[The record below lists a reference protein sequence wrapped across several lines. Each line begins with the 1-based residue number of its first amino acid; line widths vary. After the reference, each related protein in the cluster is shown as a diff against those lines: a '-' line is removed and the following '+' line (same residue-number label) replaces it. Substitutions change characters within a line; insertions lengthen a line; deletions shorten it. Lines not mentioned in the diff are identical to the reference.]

1 MKTGYLLSAAVLL
14 GVLAGCGSDS
24 DDDDPIVINIPADNG
39 SQPEPEPEPTPEPE
53 PEPEPEVPVAGP
65 FECPETG
72 LYFCDDFAS
81 GELSNWNVLASPDNT
96 TGATGTFDILD
107 DNGNNVLRYT
117 AATAGPNKVD
127 GELLLVTPEAF
138 ADVPNADYFVEAR
151 IRPRQNSN
159 TASKFLYM
167 MARYDSAG
175 NWHAGGLNVQNSSS
189 STKVEI
195 AKSVDGSISRPVQA
209 SKPILLGEAG
219 ETDGVWYTVR
229 FEMIGEDLTV
239 YLNGELLG
247 TTPDADYADKGLI
260 GLYTYNRSFEIDDI
274 KVGDPAV
281 KPVQLTIDY
290 ADPTWEVEAGSAPLV
305 VTVAALQDDGVTED
319 SFTVESSDPAIV
331 AVDIDGA
338 AVSLTP
344 LAKGDASVTFTSGS
358 DPSIE
363 RRIDVAVAEGFTM
376 PSTTYGDLDGKLM
389 PASRAMDVH
398 IDEGLAITFD
408 SAPTLG
414 DIGSVRIFRASDNA
428 LIDTINLG
436 AEVDNIGYP
445 GQDRVR
451 SVYYSPFV
459 IDGNTLHI
467 KPHTGLLEYGTD
479 YYVAIGDG
487 VVVADLNGMS
497 FSGLGENSNWSFSTK
512 AAAPTGNEVTVDDDG
527 AADFRTVQGALN
539 YMMSSVP
546 KDDAALVHINDGS
559 YHEMLFLRNKNNLT
573 LRGESSDNTVIHY
586 DNYESL
592 NGGSGGSAAPG
603 PGTPGGGRSVFLVE
617 GVDNLVLDTI
627 TLKNDHIRVDNASN
641 QAETIYFN
649 SSYRLIAKNSAFI
662 SEQDT
667 LLLKGYTWFYNTL
680 VAGNVDFI
688 WGYSVASLFE
698 DSEIRSIGDS
708 KGSSDG
714 YILQARTENITDPGF
729 VFLNSRLTRG
739 AGPTGNVI
747 ADGTSY
753 LARSGGKAENYDN
766 IAFINC
772 AMDSHI
778 ADIGWAGEGVNSQPA
793 PNPVVA
799 DASSGWKEFG
809 STDLSG
815 NPLDLSQR
823 ESGYLLSA
831 GEAAAYSDRA
841 SVFAGYNGGAGWN
854 PEP

>member
-1 MKTGYLLSAAVLL
+1 M
-14 GVLAGCGSDS
+14 
-24 DDDDPIVINIPADNG
+24 
-39 SQPEPEPEPTPEPE
+39 
-53 PEPEPEVPVAGP
+53 
-65 FECPETG
+65 CPETG

-81 GELSNWNVLASPDNT
+81 GELANWDVLASPDNT
-96 TGATGTFDILD
+96 SGATGTFDILD

-138 ADVPNADYFVEAR
+138 ADVPGADYFVEAR

-159 TASKFLYM
+159 TASKFLYL
-167 MARYDSAG
+167 MARYQSPG

-189 STKVEI
+189 STKVEV
-195 AKSVDGSISRPVQA
+195 AKSVDGAISRPVQA

-229 FEMIGEDLTV
+229 FEMIGESLSV
-239 YLNGELLG
+239 YLNGEQLG
-247 TTPDADYADKGLI
+247 TTQDADYADKGLI

-281 KPVQLTIDY
+281 KPVQLTLDY
-290 ADPTWEVEAGSAPLV
+290 ADPSWEVEAGNAPLV
-305 VTVAALQDDGVTED
+305 VTVAALQNDGTTAD
-319 SFTVESSDPAIV
+319 TFSVESSDPAVVAV
-331 AVDIDGA
+331 AVDGTQ
-338 AVSLTP
+338 VSLTP
-344 LAKGDASVTFTSGS
+344 LAKGDATVTFTSGS
-358 DPSIE
+358 DPSIV

-376 PSTTYGDLDGKLM
+376 PNTDYGDLSGQLY
-389 PASRAMDVH
+389 PASGATEVH
-398 IDEGLAITFD
+398 IDDALAITFD
-408 SAPTLG
+408 AVPTLG

-428 LIDTINLG
+428 LVDVINLG
-436 AEVDNIGYP
+436 TEVDSLGYA

-451 SVYYSPFV
+451 SVYYSPFTV
-459 IDGNTLHI
+459 EGNTLHI
-467 KPHTGLLEYGTD
+467 KPHNGLLEYGTD

-487 VVVADLNGMS
+487 VVTGTELNGVA
-497 FSGLGENSNWSFSTK
+497 FTGLGDNANWSFSTQ
-512 AAAPTGNEVTVDDDG
+512 AAAPTGSEVTVDDDG
-527 AADFRTVQGALN
+527 EADFRTVQGALN
-539 YMMSSVP
+539 YMMSSVA
-546 KDDAALVHINDGS
+546 KDDAATVAINEGD
-559 YHEMLFLRNKNNLT
+559 YHEMLFLRGKNNVT
-573 LRGESSDNTVIHY
+573 LSGAGADKVVIHY

-592 NGGSGGSAAPG
+592 NGGSGSSGAPG
-603 PGTPGGGRSVFLVE
+603 PGTPAGGRSVFLVE
-617 GVDNLVLDTI
+617 GVDNLVLDGI

-649 SSYRLIAKNSAFI
+649 SSYRLIAKNSSFI

-698 DSEIRSIGDS
+698 DSEIRSLGDS

-714 YILQARTENITDPGF
+714 YILQARTENSTDPGF

-766 IAFINC
+766 VTFVNC
-772 AMDSHI
+772 QMDAHI

-793 PNPVVA
+793 PNPAVA
-799 DASSGWKEFG
+799 NAQSGWKEFG
-809 STDLSG
+809 STDLNG
-815 NPLDLSQR
+815 NPLDLSAR
-823 ESGYLLSA
+823 RSGYVLSS
-831 GEAAAYSDRA
+831 GEAAAYLDRA